1 MNIIITFL
9 ILQGEMFEYENV
21 LRFADYLY
29 SQENFDGAVNEYRRY
44 IFLTESTHEDILE
57 KIVDCLVRLER
68 FDEAIKESVRFQDE
82 KRDYTK
88 GWVYFIA
95 GEYDSSRRYLNRV
108 GVPYKENADKLIG
121 LGYAHDFRFREAGNF
136 IRLPVTPPVYKKPEL
151 GALFSI
157 FPGGGHFYCGR
168 IGDGLFSL
176 FVVGTSALLSYYY
189 YDRDEDLKFGVAL
202 GATILFY
209 TGNIYGG
216 INAVRNYNYYQNEQ
230 YLRRILEEAE
240 D

>member
-1 MNIIITFL
+1 
-9 ILQGEMFEYENV
+9 MFEPENV

-44 IFLTESTHEDILE
+44 LFLTDSTHEGILE

-68 FDEAIKESVRFQDE
+68 FDEAIKESVRFQDQ

-88 GWVYFIA
+88 GWVYFLA
-95 GEYDSSRRYLNRV
+95 GEYDSSRCYLSSV

-121 LGYAHDFRFREAGNF
+121 LGYAHECRFREASNY
-136 IRLPVTPPVYKKPEL
+136 IHLPAAPVYKKPGL

-157 FPGGGHFYCGR
+157 FPGGGHFYCGK

-176 FVVGTSALLSYYY
+176 FVVSASALLSYYY

-202 GATILFY
+202 GAAILFY

-216 INAVRNYNYYQNEQ
+216 VNAVRNYNYYENEK
-230 YLRRILEEAE
+230 YRHRILEEVQK
-240 D
+240 